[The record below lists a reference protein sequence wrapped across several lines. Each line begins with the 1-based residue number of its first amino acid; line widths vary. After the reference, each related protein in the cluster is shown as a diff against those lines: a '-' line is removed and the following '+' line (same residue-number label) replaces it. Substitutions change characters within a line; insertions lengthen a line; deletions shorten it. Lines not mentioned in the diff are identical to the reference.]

1 MFSHL
6 YRDPKFVGATT
17 SPPNTVMVI
26 MEDGI
31 EYYNTSNI
39 IFRSEATIDKQSKEV
54 KGTVRGKE
62 KITQLFVEPVTRQ
75 KGRFTVTQYE
85 L

>member
-1 MFSHL
+1 MFRHL
-6 YRDPKFVGATT
+6 YKDPKFVGATT
-17 SPPNTVMVI
+17 SPPNVVTVI

-31 EYYNTSNI
+31 EYYESDM

>member
-6 YRDPKFVGATT
+6 YKDPKFVGATT

-31 EYYNTSNI
+31 EYYESNI
-39 IFRSEATIDKQSKEV
+39 IFRSEATIDKHSKEV
-54 KGTVRGKE
+54 KGTARGKE
-62 KITQLFVEPVTRQ
+62 KITQLFVEPTVKQ

>member
-6 YRDPKFVGATT
+6 YKDPKFVGATT

-31 EYYNTSNI
+31 EYYESNI
-39 IFRSEATIDKQSKEV
+39 IFRSEATIDKHMKQV

-62 KITQLFVEPVTRQ
+62 KITQLFVEPTVKQ

>member
-6 YRDPKFVGATT
+6 YKDPKFVGATT
-17 SPPNTVMVI
+17 SPPNTVMII

-31 EYYNTSNI
+31 EYYESNI
-39 IFRSEATIDKQSKEV
+39 IFRSEATIDKHMKQV

-62 KITQLFVEPVTRQ
+62 KITQLFVEPTVKQ

>member
-6 YRDPKFVGATT
+6 YKDPKFVGATT

-31 EYYNTSNI
+31 EYYESNI
-39 IFRSEATIDKQSKEV
+39 IFRSEATIDKQMKQV

-62 KITQLFVEPVTRQ
+62 KITQLFVEPTVKQ

>member
-1 MFSHL
+1 
-6 YRDPKFVGATT
+6 VGATT

-31 EYYNTSNI
+31 EYYESNI
-39 IFRSEATIDKQSKEV
+39 IFRSEATIDKQMKEV

-62 KITQLFVEPVTRQ
+62 KITQLFVEPTVKQ

>member
-6 YRDPKFVGATT
+6 YKDLKFVGATT

-31 EYYNTSNI
+31 EYYESNI
-39 IFRSEATIDKQSKEV
+39 IFRSEATIDKQMKEV

-62 KITQLFVEPVTRQ
+62 KITQLFVEPTVKQ

>member
-1 MFSHL
+1 
-6 YRDPKFVGATT
+6 VGATT
-17 SPPNTVMVI
+17 SPPNTVMII

-31 EYYNTSNI
+31 EYYESNI
-39 IFRSEATIDKQSKEV
+39 IFRSEATIDKQMKQV

-62 KITQLFVEPVTRQ
+62 KITQLFVEPTVKQ

>member
-6 YRDPKFVGATT
+6 YKDPKFVGATT

-31 EYYNTSNI
+31 EYYESNV
-39 IFRSEATIDKQSKEV
+39 IFRSEATIDKHSKEV

-62 KITQLFVEPVTRQ
+62 KITQLFVEPTVKQ

>member
-6 YRDPKFVGATT
+6 YKDPKFVGATT
-17 SPPNTVMVI
+17 SPPNTVMII

-31 EYYNTSNI
+31 EYYESNI
-39 IFRSEATIDKQSKEV
+39 IFRSEATIDKQMKEV

-62 KITQLFVEPVTRQ
+62 KITQLFVEPTVKQ

>member
-6 YRDPKFVGATT
+6 YKNPKFVGATT

-31 EYYNTSNI
+31 EYYESNVV
-39 IFRSEATIDKQSKEV
+39 FRSEATIDKQMKEV
-54 KGTVRGKE
+54 KGTARGKE
-62 KITQLFVEPVTRQ
+62 KITQLFVEPTVKQ

>member
-1 MFSHL
+1 MFIDL
-6 YRDPKFVGATT
+6 YKDPKFIGATT
-17 SPPNTVMVI
+17 SPPNVVTIV

-31 EYYNTSNI
+31 EYYESNV
-39 IFRSEATIDKQSKEV
+39 IFRSEATIDKLSKQV

-62 KITQLFVEPVTRQ
+62 KITQLFIEPTIRQ
-75 KGRFTVTQYE
+75 KGRFTVIQYE

>member
-1 MFSHL
+1 
-6 YRDPKFVGATT
+6 VGATT
-17 SPPNTVMVI
+17 SPPNTVMII

-31 EYYNTSNI
+31 EYYESNI
-39 IFRSEATIDKQSKEV
+39 IFRSEATIDKQMKEV

-62 KITQLFVEPVTRQ
+62 KITQLFVEPTVKQ

>member
-1 MFSHL
+1 MFRHL
-6 YRDPKFVGATT
+6 YKDPKFVGATT
-17 SPPNTVMVI
+17 SPPNQVIVI

-31 EYYNTSNI
+31 EYYTSNI
-39 IFRSEATIDKQSKEV
+39 PFRSEATIDKLSKEV

-62 KITQLFVEPVTRQ
+62 KITQLFVEPIVKQ

>member
-6 YRDPKFVGATT
+6 YKDPKFVGATT
-17 SPPNTVMVI
+17 SPPNTVMII

-31 EYYNTSNI
+31 EYYESNI
-39 IFRSEATIDKQSKEV
+39 IFRSEATIDKQMKQV

-62 KITQLFVEPVTRQ
+62 KITQLFVEPTVKQ

>member
-1 MFSHL
+1 MFRYL
-6 YRDPKFVGATT
+6 YKDPKFVGATT
-17 SPPNTVMVI
+17 SPPNQIIVI

-31 EYYNTSNI
+31 EYYESNVV
-39 IFRSEATIDKQSKEV
+39 FRSEATIDKLSKEV
-54 KGTVRGKE
+54 KGTMRGKE
-62 KITQLFVEPVTRQ
+62 KITQLFVEPVIRQ

>member
-1 MFSHL
+1 M
-6 YRDPKFVGATT
+6 GATT

-31 EYYNTSNI
+31 EYYESNV
-39 IFRSEATIDKQSKEV
+39 IFRSEATIDKHSKEV

-62 KITQLFVEPVTRQ
+62 KITQLFVEPTVKQ

>member
-6 YRDPKFVGATT
+6 YKNPKFVGATT

-31 EYYNTSNI
+31 EYYESNI
-39 IFRSEATIDKQSKEV
+39 IFRSEATIDKHMKEV

-62 KITQLFVEPVTRQ
+62 KITQLFVEPTVKQ

>member
-1 MFSHL
+1 MFRHL
-6 YRDPKFVGATT
+6 YKDPKFVGATT
-17 SPPNTVMVI
+17 TPPNQVIVI

-31 EYYNTSNI
+31 EYYTSNI
-39 IFRSEATIDKQSKEV
+39 PFRSEATIDKLSKEV

-62 KITQLFVEPVTRQ
+62 KITQLFVEPIVKQ

>member
-1 MFSHL
+1 
-6 YRDPKFVGATT
+6 
-17 SPPNTVMVI
+17 

-31 EYYNTSNI
+31 EYYESNI

-62 KITQLFVEPVTRQ
+62 KITQLFVEPTVKQ

>member
-1 MFSHL
+1 MFSRL
-6 YRDPKFVGATT
+6 YKDPKFVGATT

-39 IFRSEATIDKQSKEV
+39 IFRSEATIDKQMKEV
-54 KGTVRGKE
+54 KGTPRGKE
-62 KITQLFVEPVTRQ
+62 KITQLFVEPTVKQ

>member
-1 MFSHL
+1 
-6 YRDPKFVGATT
+6 VGATT

-31 EYYNTSNI
+31 EYYESNI
-39 IFRSEATIDKQSKEV
+39 IFRSEATIDKHMKQV

-62 KITQLFVEPVTRQ
+62 KITQLFVEPTVKQ

>member
-1 MFSHL
+1 MFRHL
-6 YRDPKFVGATT
+6 YKDPKFVGATT
-17 SPPNTVMVI
+17 STPNQVIVI

-31 EYYNTSNI
+31 EYYTSNI
-39 IFRSEATIDKQSKEV
+39 TFKSEATIDKLSKEV

-62 KITQLFVEPVTRQ
+62 KITQLFVEPIVKQ

>member
-6 YRDPKFVGATT
+6 YRDPRFVGATT
-17 SPPNTVMVI
+17 SPPNTVTVI

-31 EYYNTSNI
+31 EYYESNVV
-39 IFRSEATIDKQSKEV
+39 FRSEATIDKQSKEV

-62 KITQLFVEPVTRQ
+62 KITQLFVEPTTRQ

>member
-62 KITQLFVEPVTRQ
+62 KITQSTPLEISNNIFIVF
-75 KGRFTVTQYE
+75 K
-85 L
+85 

>member
-6 YRDPKFVGATT
+6 YRDPRFVGAPI
-17 SPPNTVMVI
+17 SPPNTVTVI

-31 EYYNTSNI
+31 EYYESNVV
-39 IFRSEATIDKQSKEV
+39 FRSEATIDKQSKEV

-75 KGRFTVTQYE
+75 KGRFTITQYD

>member
-6 YRDPKFVGATT
+6 YKDPKFVGATT

-31 EYYNTSNI
+31 EYYESNI
-39 IFRSEATIDKQSKEV
+39 VFRSEATIDKQMKEV
-54 KGTVRGKE
+54 KGTTRGKE
-62 KITQLFVEPVTRQ
+62 KITQLFVEPTVKQ
-75 KGRFTVTQYE
+75 KGRFTVTEYD